1 MSFKIELIIIKVIY
15 KILKKEFSKEVN
27 LINLLNEIWLE
38 IKLKALKVDMDSK
51 FKRCNKFKNRNK
63 IWIKMIVRKVL
74 ETHQLIKYRDK
85 IQFIEAW
92 EWKNNVELTQYKF

>member
-38 IKLKALKVDMDSK
+38 IKLKALRVDMDSK
-51 FKRCNKFKNRNK
+51 FKRCNYKNRNK
-63 IWIKMIVRKVL
+63 IWIQMIVRKVL

-92 EWKNNVELTQYKF
+92 EWKNNVEFTQYKF

>member
-27 LINLLNEIWLE
+27 LINLLKEIWLE
-38 IKLKALKVDMDSK
+38 IKLKALRVDMDSK
-51 FKRCNKFKNRNK
+51 FKRCIYKNWNK
-63 IWIKMIVRKVL
+63 IWIQTIVRKVL

-92 EWKNNVELTQYKF
+92 ELKNNVEFTQYKF